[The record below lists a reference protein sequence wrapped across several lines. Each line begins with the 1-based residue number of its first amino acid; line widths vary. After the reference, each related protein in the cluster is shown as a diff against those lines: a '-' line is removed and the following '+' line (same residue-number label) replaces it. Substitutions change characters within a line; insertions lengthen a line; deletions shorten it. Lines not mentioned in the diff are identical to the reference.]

1 MRKPTAYPLERDFIR
16 RKQMGRPLKIKISDT
31 QDAGFNN
38 PGDDVAGRTPAGEL
52 FYGVVGGDT
61 ATSDYTFPVVSTR
74 IRPTGGSIT
83 AEGDGFIV
91 RQKGASKFLVSR
103 LDASAIDP
111 ENAVV
116 GSQIRI
122 VSVGDTDWAAMG
134 AGEGTIAVGKIFTVE
149 AAAPAGTSGTAAE
162 CGICTLADEAD
173 AALSTGS
180 MTVTY
185 TDVGSSAVRLKRFS
199 NKHGISFANNPVLL
213 NFFNILDD
221 TVVIGG
227 SGSSASPNTR
237 DLVQVENPSLG

>member
-1 MRKPTAYPLERDFIR
+1 
-16 RKQMGRPLKIKISDT
+16 MGRPLKIKISDT

-38 PGDDVAGRTPAGEL
+38 PGDDVAGRTPSGEL
-52 FYGVVGGDT
+52 FYGVVGGNIS
-61 ATSDYTFPVVSTR
+61 TSDYTFPVTTTR

-111 ENAVV
+111 ANAVV

-122 VSVGDTDWAAMG
+122 VSVGDTDWASMG
-134 AGEGTIAVGKIFTVE
+134 ANNGGTIAAGLIFTVT
-149 AAAPAGTSGTAAE
+149 AASSAGSSGTAAE
-162 CGICTLADEAD
+162 CGICTLADEND
-173 AALSTGS
+173 ASLSTGS
-180 MTVTY
+180 MTVSY

-199 NKHGISFANNPVLL
+199 NRFGISFAGNTVIL

-221 TVVIGG
+221 TVKVGG
-227 SGSSASPNTR
+227 SGSSASPATR
-237 DLVQVENPSLG
+237 DLVQIENASLG